1 MLFSK
6 ALLFGLVGV
15 TVAKSG
21 GGKDDSGGGSGGGES
36 GNSGNGN
43 FKITVNSKT
52 YAASGGKTT
61 KAKDLAATGLVTVS
75 GLHLNFV
82 IDTKT
87 LGVYNYTLT
96 GYPDPQRKHLLLM
109 KSAPDQAVLTPC

>member
-1 MLFSK
+1 MHFSK
-6 ALLFGLVGV
+6 AVLLVLVGV
-15 TVAKSG
+15 VSASGG
-21 GGKDDSGGGSGGGES
+21 GGKDDSGGGGGG
-36 GNSGNGN
+36 GQSGNGN
-43 FKITVNSKT
+43 FKVTVNSKT

-96 GYPDPQRKHLLLM
+96 GYPDAERMVSLLN
-109 KSAPDQAVLTPC
+109 KVSS